1 MSAAGSAFQVPG
13 YECTIGF
20 HTDRTFPMRRF
31 NVEQGCPYFLEIMI
45 NVKKQSRLPVVTLFS
60 TKQSRFPD
68 VSGGDASG
76 SRAA

>member
-1 MSAAGSAFQVPG
+1 MSAAVSAFQVPG

-31 NVEQGCPYFLEIMI
+31 NVEQGCPYFVEFIMK
-45 NVKKQSRLPVVTLFS
+45 VQKAVASVVTLFS

-76 SRAA
+76 SRAV